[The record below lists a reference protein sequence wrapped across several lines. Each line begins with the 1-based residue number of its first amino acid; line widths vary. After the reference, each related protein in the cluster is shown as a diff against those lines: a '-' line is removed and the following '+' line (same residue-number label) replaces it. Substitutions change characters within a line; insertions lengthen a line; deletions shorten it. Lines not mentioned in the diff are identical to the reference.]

1 MVRHGVRAARPKREL
16 VAAALLSVL
25 CLPVTGCRK
34 DTADEGGPAWVVQRF
49 VDRMG
54 AVHGDPARAKEA
66 YDLLWSRAQANLKE
80 RAERASAL
88 LGRLVE
94 PQEMIAP
101 SRFSLE
107 FVPKEYHTQLH
118 EGWAMVRVQS
128 GSASREVRCINEDGQ
143 WRVVIDLPPLRPI
156 ETRREPLSVP

>member
-1 MVRHGVRAARPKREL
+1 MRRVSDSL
-16 VAAALLSVL
+16 VAHASLAALCLSL
-25 CLPVTGCRK
+25 AGCRK

-118 EGWAMVRVQS
+118 DGWAMVTVQS
-128 GSASREVRCINEDGQ
+128 GSVSRDVRCINEEGQ
-143 WRVVIDLPPLRPI
+143 WRVVLDLPPLRPI